1 MASPTSRIAEMRKS
15 VLGSVTEN
23 NVPLRVIASVSY
35 FAATIPGRRGRRP
48 LQWLP
53 LFLNG
58 TSRTPSPTRRI
69 NSQERAGRPRPYN
82 GYHFFERDVEDAVP
96 YNDYNFFERDVEDAV
111 PYTKNQPSGTGGE
124 TPPLQC
130 KVFFGTCGGHFN
142 RAKRKSRQASETFA
156 KQKYNSPKVNI
167 TARKGNITHSARN
180 EYNIIISTGNYDMRG
195 AVIMGYK
202 SDRTAEDIK
211 REITALVRELKDPRV
226 ADAMLTVVRV
236 EVAHDLSFAKVYIS
250 ALGGIAEAETACKA
264 LNSSAKG
271 FIKKELGVRLT
282 IRKTPDIRF
291 IADDSIEK
299 SMELFK
305 KLNSVK
311 GKSEE

>member
-1 MASPTSRIAEMRKS
+1 
-15 VLGSVTEN
+15 
-23 NVPLRVIASVSY
+23 
-35 FAATIPGRRGRRP
+35 
-48 LQWLP
+48 
-53 LFLNG
+53 
-58 TSRTPSPTRRI
+58 
-69 NSQERAGRPRPYN
+69 
-82 GYHFFERDVEDAVP
+82 
-96 YNDYNFFERDVEDAV
+96 
-111 PYTKNQPSGTGGE
+111 
-124 TPPLQC
+124 
-130 KVFFGTCGGHFN
+130 
-142 RAKRKSRQASETFA
+142 
-156 KQKYNSPKVNI
+156 
-167 TARKGNITHSARN
+167 
-180 EYNIIISTGNYDMRG
+180 
-195 AVIMGYK
+195 MGYK

-250 ALGGIAEAETACKA
+250 ALGGISEAETACKA

-305 KLNSVK
+305 KLNSAK